1 MRWLAKLLLS
11 LGLLAWFAGRTDLSQ
26 LSSAFG
32 RLTPEVIAA
41 VLVLFFAVAA
51 VGALKWQRL
60 ILRYRFGSLYRVGL
74 IGMFYSVIL
83 PSQLAGDV
91 FRAYRL
97 GAGKSDAAAIAA
109 SVLVDKVNGLVGLLI
124 LGLIGALAS
133 PLPLVRTLVPVFG
146 VVLACVMLALFSVNI
161 PGFMTLAEQVHRRL
175 EAVPSRLVGLVGRVL
190 TFLSAWRTFLR
201 RPVAMFGSFALGILY
216 QLLCIAII
224 LLLAVSFGIE
234 VRILDWLWVFTL
246 ISLAVLP
253 PISVGGL
260 GVREGTLVG
269 ALGVLGVSP
278 TDALA
283 VSLSIFG
290 SQLVGAFVGG
300 ILELFH
306 HLRADRR
313 RDSRG

>member
-1 MRWLAKLLLS
+1 LA
-11 LGLLAWFAGRTDLSQ
+11 
-26 LSSAFG
+26 
-32 RLTPEVIAA
+32 
-41 VLVLFFAVAA
+41 LFFLVAA
-51 VGALKWQRL
+51 IGALKWQCL
-60 ILRYRFGSLYRVGL
+60 IPRFRFGSLYRVVL
-74 IGMFYSVIL
+74 IGMFYAVIL

-109 SVLVDKVNGLVGLLI
+109 SVVVDKVNGLVGLLI

-133 PLPLVRTLVPVFG
+133 TVPLVRTLVPVFG
-146 VVLACVMLALFSVNI
+146 VLLACVLLALFAVNI
-161 PGFMTLAEQVHRRL
+161 PGFMALAELVRRRL
-175 EAVPSRLVGLVGRVL
+175 EAAHSRFAGLVGRIL

-201 RPVAMFGSFALGILY
+201 RPVAMFGSFAFGIVY

-224 LLLAVSFGIE
+224 LLLAISFGID
-234 VRILDWLWVFTL
+234 VRIFDWLWIFTL

-278 TDALA
+278 ADALA

-300 ILELFH
+300 MLELFH
-306 HLRADRR
+306 HLGAGRR
-313 RDSRG
+313 RDGRG